1 MEGIVYS
8 VSMPDAV
15 DRIVSQWAHQRPDL
29 DVSPML
35 VIGRLHRVADRLD
48 AALRSTF
55 ADAGLGDG
63 EFDVL
68 ATLRRAGSPHTLSPS
83 QLAASM
89 MVTSGATT
97 KRIDRLERRGLV
109 SRSRCDTDG
118 RGRSVTLTD
127 AGARLVDEVV
137 ERHVANEARLLEPFS
152 VDERT
157 TLANLLSRWMVA
169 LEDPSD
175 DA

>member
-1 MEGIVYS
+1 
-8 VSMPDAV
+8 MPDAV
-15 DRIVSQWAHQRPDL
+15 DRIVSQWAQQRPDL
-29 DVSPML
+29 DASPML
-35 VIGRLHRVADRLD
+35 VIGRLHRVAAALD

-55 ADAGLGDG
+55 AEAGLGDG

-83 QLAASM
+83 RLAASM

-109 SRSRCDTDG
+109 TRARCDTDG

-127 AGARLVDEVV
+127 AGVRLVDEVV
-137 ERHVANEARLLEPFS
+137 ERHVANESRLLEPFS
-152 VDERT
+152 PQERAV
-157 TLANLLSRWMVA
+157 LADLLSRWLVV
-169 LEDPSD
+169 LEGPAD